1 MALGKTV
8 TVRVQGT
15 NRRTLMS
22 QVADSLNR
30 LSENVTRHY
39 AGMADARIG
48 MSNAATNRL
57 MARYQIQ
64 NTERNRANQ
73 QPGIDLQNAQ
83 IADQRRQVTLND
95 LHEPEDPLSFIHLI
109 APDKS
114 GKPMYKDILEKG
126 LGNGAK
132 MDAQNRI
139 FWGNGKPVELWEYA
153 KRGPQVSAVIMA
165 KMDLPK
171 MLEDT
176 KTRKVDLLASGKVE
190 PGAAK
195 GIESDIAMLDRALAP
210 ENRVKLLERWNSE
223 LVANKARFSN
233 IGADVSLFDAAL
245 ERNKSKIQGEMK
257 AIETRLKYEHEEKL
271 KTLANPP
278 GKTAQA
284 AWKDAMTKA
293 EAWAKSILDNTGAEP
308 DHKAK
313 MDHAMGYFGDTY
325 PGLEPPTGEKDVA
338 EQVTPERGA
347 TLVMTAYKN
356 NGGKADPQ
364 QVIEFARKNY
374 GDEAAQIVAQQ
385 FQAAQPV
392 PAAGQATV
400 TPQPVVVPES
410 GNIGRGPRKDPSA
423 RARKEAAAIAR
434 TAGNKI
440 AALADELGMSPEDL
454 AGYLKFV
461 GQTPEEYRQSL
472 LKNKDKGSF

>member
-1 MALGKTV
+1 
-8 TVRVQGT
+8 
-15 NRRTLMS
+15 MS

-64 NTERNRANQ
+64 NTEQNRANQ

-109 APDKS
+109 TPDKS

-293 EAWAKSILDNTGAEP
+293 ESWAKTEREFAADP
-308 DHKAK
+308 DHTAK
-313 MDHAMGYFGDTY
+313 LDYALQYFRDTY
-325 PGLEPPTGEKDVA
+325 PGLEPPAGVQVEKPKD
-338 EQVTPERGA
+338 EEDDILG
-347 TLVMTAYKN
+347 
-356 NGGKADPQ
+356 
-364 QVIEFARKNY
+364 IRKY
-374 GDEAAQIVAQQ
+374 I
-385 FQAAQPV
+385 
-392 PAAGQATV
+392 
-400 TPQPVVVPES
+400 
-410 GNIGRGPRKDPSA
+410 R
-423 RARKEAAAIAR
+423 
-434 TAGNKI
+434 
-440 AALADELGMSPEDL
+440 
-454 AGYLKFV
+454 
-461 GQTPEEYRQSL
+461 
-472 LKNKDKGSF
+472 